1 MGDIMPLSIGIEGVI
16 DLIRSYMQSNLQTQ
30 LTAVNAEAVAQ
41 GKASLTLTAP
51 PSAAYYIGGGDF
63 SANRS
68 FPYHTIIVLDAEEIN
83 PISRTNGLSDTVI
96 TLWVACEEPRGNRER
111 LFRRRSRFER
121 ASRYLFEVDPT
132 AGQTSSADPQIVQI
146 LPQSTI
152 WSGQIADGKGPL
164 YGTFLIPLLV
174 RFLET

>member
-1 MGDIMPLSIGIEGVI
+1 MPLSIGIEGVI
-16 DLIRSYMQSNLQTQ
+16 DLIRSYMQTNLQAQ
-30 LTAVNAEAVAQ
+30 LTAIDSEAVAQ
-41 GKASLTLTAP
+41 GKQNLGLTAP
-51 PSAAYYIGGGDF
+51 VNNAYYVGGGDF

-83 PISRTNGLSDTVI
+83 PVSRTNGLSDAVI

-121 ASRYLFEVDPT
+121 ATRYLFELDPT
-132 AGQTSSADPQIVQI
+132 AGQTASNDPQIVQI

-174 RFLET
+174 RFLEN

>member
-1 MGDIMPLSIGIEGVI
+1 MPLSIGVEGSI
-16 DLIRSYMQSNLQTQ
+16 DLIRTYMQANLQTQ
-30 LTAVNAEAVAQ
+30 LTAVDAEAVAQ
-41 GKASLTLTAP
+41 GKPNLSLSAP
-51 PSAAYYIGGGDF
+51 QSGAYYVGGGDF

-68 FPYHTIIVLDAEEIN
+68 FPYHTVIVLDAEEIN
-83 PISRTNGLSDTVI
+83 PISRTNGLSDAVI
-96 TLWVACEEPRGNRER
+96 SLWVACEEPRGDRER

-121 ASRYLFEVDPT
+121 AVRYLFEVDPT
-132 AGQTSSADPQIVQI
+132 AGQTSSNDPALVQI

-174 RFLET
+174 RFQEN